1 MVASSRYLR
10 APWPVAAGSFTIAQD
25 ATSSV
30 VYGMPKAAA
39 ELDAAAT
46 ILPLT
51 EIAKGLITFVKLP
64 TGKVL
69 DKAV

>member
-1 MVASSRYLR
+1 MGRDGAKGLKAMRD
-10 APWPVAAGSFTIAQD
+10 AGSFTIAQD
-25 ATSSV
+25 AASSV

-39 ELDAAAT
+39 DLGAAAT

-51 EIAKGLITFVKLP
+51 EIAKGLITFVTLS